1 MVSPL
6 QCSTINCE
14 KRFGD
19 IPETPDARRYGEG
32 TMSKPTEEQFRK
44 LAESQRFMRQ
54 MVAEIVKQ
62 YGEDGVLTLR
72 KSGLVIGDVSKE
84 PEIFTSTTDGGV
96 NLVISVK
103 P

>member
-1 MVSPL
+1 
-6 QCSTINCE
+6 
-14 KRFGD
+14 
-19 IPETPDARRYGEG
+19 
-32 TMSKPTEEQFRK
+32 MSKPTENQFRK

-62 YGEDGVLTLR
+62 YGEDGVLTLH
-72 KSGLVIGDVSKE
+72 KSGLVLGDVSKE